1 MRIFWK
7 LAVSEL
13 RLLLREP
20 LVAFFAVIFPTLL
33 VIILGS
39 IPAFRE
45 RSPDL
50 GGLRVIDLY
59 VPITLALILAMLGL
73 QMTPAVL
80 ATYREKGVLRRLAT
94 TPAPPVAL
102 LGAQLAVSLII
113 AVSSATLV
121 LLVGRFAFAVAM
133 PENLLAYVLAFLLA
147 AAAVFAVGLFIAAV
161 APGGTAAN
169 AIGTLLF
176 FPSMFFAGLWAPRE
190 VMPAVIQRIGDFTPL
205 GAGERALHEAAL
217 GSWPALVSLTV
228 LVAYVVGF
236 GAAAAKLFRWD

>member
-7 LAVSEL
+7 LTASEL

-45 RSPDL
+45 PSPDL

-73 QMTPAVL
+73 QTTPVVL

-102 LGAQLAVSLII
+102 LGAQLLMSLATAVFS
-113 AVSSATLV
+113 AVLV
-121 LLVGRFAFAVAM
+121 LLVGRFVFDVALAQ
-133 PENLLAYVLAFLLA
+133 NLTAYLLAFLLA
-147 AAAVFAVGLFIAAV
+147 AAAVFAVGLFIAAL
-161 APGGTAAN
+161 APSGKAAN
-169 AIGTLLF
+169 AIGTVLF

-190 VMPAVIQRIGDFTPL
+190 VMPDVIQRIGDFTPL
-205 GAGERALHEAAL
+205 GAGERALHEAFT
-217 GSWPALVSLTV
+217 GSWPALISLTV
-228 LVAYVVGF
+228 LVGYVVVF
-236 GAAAAKLFRWD
+236 GAASAKLFRWE